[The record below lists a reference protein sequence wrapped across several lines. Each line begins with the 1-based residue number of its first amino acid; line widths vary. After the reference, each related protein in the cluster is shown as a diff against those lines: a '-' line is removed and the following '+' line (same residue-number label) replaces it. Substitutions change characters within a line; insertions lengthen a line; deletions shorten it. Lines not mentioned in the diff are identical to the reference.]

1 MDFASKDTESI
12 HFRELVDPNPTPD
25 LLDPTRRHQP
35 IKKKLSLKSN
45 SFFSIYLFFPLISA
59 SQQHP

>member
-25 LLDPTRRHQP
+25 LLDPTRAYCRM
-35 IKKKLSLKSN
+35 
-45 SFFSIYLFFPLISA
+45 LIVILPVA
-59 SQQHP
+59 AG